1 METDLTSRTTAV
13 GLARYAKE
21 YIEAAILVD
30 AQMGKRKSFG
40 HIQSPPA
47 VFLLAHGLE
56 ITLKA
61 YLLHK
66 GMTIDVL
73 AKRPFGHN
81 LKRLR
86 REAKV
91 RGLDEHY
98 RGKSAE
104 LRAVLVLDA
113 LNVRHQQRYI
123 ETGATVSL
131 PWDDAE
137 RYAVQLHQQVAKVV
151 GAKSL
156 ANKYPVPR
164 D

>member
-1 METDLTSRTTAV
+1 MDVDRSSRTPAV

-21 YIEAAILVD
+21 YLEAAILVD

-61 YLLHK
+61 FLLHK
-66 GMTIDVL
+66 GMTIDVRG
-73 AKRPFGHN
+73 KKPFRHN

-86 REAKV
+86 REAKSL
-91 RGLDEHY
+91 GLDELY
-98 RGKSAE
+98 RGKAAE
-104 LRAVLVLDA
+104 LKAVLILDA
-113 LNVRHQQRYI
+113 LNARHQQRYI
-123 ETGATVSL
+123 ETGATVAL

-137 RYAVQLHQQVAKVV
+137 QYAVNLHQQVAKTL
-151 GAKSL
+151 GAKTL
-156 ANKYPVPR
+156 TRTYPVIR
-164 D
+164 G

>member
-1 METDLTSRTTAV
+1 MAADSNSRTTAI
-13 GLARYAKE
+13 GLARFAKE
-21 YIEAAILVD
+21 YLEAAILVD

-56 ITLKA
+56 LTLKA

-66 GMTIDVL
+66 EMTIDVL
-73 AKRPFGHN
+73 GKRPFGHN

-86 REAKV
+86 REAKA
-91 RGLDEHY
+91 RGLDELY
-98 RGKSAE
+98 RGKAAE
-104 LRAVLVLDA
+104 LRAVLILDA

-123 ETGATVSL
+123 ESGATVSL

-137 RYAVQLHQQVAKVV
+137 QYAVRLHQQVAKAL
-151 GAKSL
+151 GAKTL
-156 ANKYPVPR
+156 TRTYPVTR

>member
-1 METDLTSRTTAV
+1 MAADPNSRTTAI
-13 GLARYAKE
+13 GLARFAKE
-21 YIEAAILVD
+21 YLEAAILVD
-30 AQMGKRKSFG
+30 TQMGKRKSFG

-56 ITLKA
+56 LTLKA

-66 GMTIDVL
+66 EMTIDVL
-73 AKRPFGHN
+73 EKRPFGHN

-86 REAKV
+86 REAKT
-91 RGLDEHY
+91 RGLDGLHPG
-98 RGKSAE
+98 RAAE
-104 LRAVLVLDA
+104 LRAVLILDA

-137 RYAVQLHQQVAKVV
+137 QYAVQLHQAVAKVL
-151 GAKSL
+151 GAKTL
-156 ANKYPVPR
+156 MRQYPVKR
-164 D
+164 G

>member
-1 METDLTSRTTAV
+1 MNVDRNSRTTAI

-21 YIEAAILVD
+21 YLEAAILVD

-56 ITLKA
+56 LTLKA
-61 YLLHK
+61 YLRHK
-66 GMTIDVL
+66 GMTIEVL
-73 AKRPFGHN
+73 ENRSFGHN

-86 REAKV
+86 REAKE
-91 RGLDEHY
+91 RGLDELY
-98 RGKSAE
+98 RGKAAG
-104 LRAVLVLDA
+104 LKAVIILNA
-113 LNVRHQQRYI
+113 LNAGHQQRYI

-137 RYAVQLHQQVAKVV
+137 QYAVQLHQQVAKTL
-151 GAKSL
+151 GTKTL
-156 ANKYPVPR
+156 TRTYPITR